1 MTALAILDD
10 SSIIIGGGDGKV
22 KKMVYS
28 NNKYIITHEV
38 QLSKKI
44 MSLSLTDDKKEVV
57 CASING
63 YIYRLLI
70 NDLTYT
76 VHSFAHTSS
85 VNDIIYSSDINDHF
99 FVVDD
104 NGLIAYWDISD
115 YKLKTLIT
123 SNEGEKAKSI
133 AIGDDSKH

>member
-1 MTALAILDD
+1 MAILDD

-28 NNKYIITHEV
+28 NGKYLLTHEV

-57 CASING
+57 CATLNG
-63 YIYRLLI
+63 YIYRILI
-70 NDLTYT
+70 IDLTYT
-76 VHSFAHTSS
+76 MHSFAHTSS
-85 VNDIIYSSDINDHF
+85 INDVCYNSDINDHF
-99 FVVDD
+99 YVVDD

-115 YKLKTLIT
+115 YQLKTLIP

-133 AIGDDSKH
+133 AIGDDSTLNLK